1 MLEMNERWFCWVM
14 FETVWNRWASHSIFF
29 GPLPCTF
36 HVLAHIILVEPG
48 NYSLGWSWWGKCQNQ
63 PGNFWNKWVVWV
75 RITEQWAN
83 WEQNLRSLCKLFK
96 VKSKTWDLMG
106 CNTRYFKTHLT
117 LDTVSA
123 GDHCDLSMSRQIAP
137 LLKEIIEK
145 CENVVC
151 MKYLLMFGW

>member
-1 MLEMNERWFCWVM
+1 MLEMNDRWFCWVM

-83 WEQNLRSLCKLFK
+83 WEQNLGRAKCNFFEEGE
-96 VKSKTWDLMG
+96 TRDIMG
-106 CNTRYFKTHLT
+106 CNEKWM
-117 LDTVSA
+117 SA
-123 GDHCDLSMSRQIAP
+123 TIDVMKSEYLPDMSKNANLWDILGCNKMRLNI
-137 LLKEIIEK
+137 
-145 CENVVC
+145 
-151 MKYLLMFGW
+151 